1 MNVINDYLYPE
12 RYPADYAAKFAEIR
26 TSIAAQLADYPNF
39 VGVDFCDVTAG
50 GIQIRGHHKEVTS
63 YTYGKQV
70 TVKYDLSNA
79 QEVAQQFVTMWKEQ
93 DTDTHLAGYKG
104 FLTEGKRWGWD

>member
-12 RYPADYAAKFAEIR
+12 RYPTDYAAKFAEIR
-26 TSIAAQLADYPNF
+26 AFIAAQLTDHPNF
-39 VGVDFCDVTAG
+39 VGVDFCDVTAS

-63 YTYGKQV
+63 YTYGEQI

-79 QEVAQQFVTMWKEQ
+79 QEAAQQFVAMWKEQ
-93 DTDTHLAGYKG
+93 DTDAHLAGYKG
-104 FLTEGKRWGWD
+104 FLAEGERWGWD